1 MSIIYKTDAKL
12 EVMQVIALYKRT
24 SLAQRRPVDKP
35 EVFQKMIDHAN
46 LIISAWD
53 GEQLV
58 GMARSLSDF
67 AYVTYLADLVV
78 DKRYQRQGIG
88 QRLIQQTLANIEPGS
103 RIVLLAAPTANEY
116 YPQMGFQNNPRAWIL
131 EK

>member
-1 MSIIYKTDAKL
+1 MTIVYKKDADL
-12 EVMQVIALYKRT
+12 NVAQVIELYKRT

-35 EVFQKMIDHAN
+35 DVFKKMIEHAN
-46 LIISAWD
+46 LIISVWD
-53 GEQLV
+53 DDKLIGI
-58 GMARSLSDF
+58 ARSLSDF

-78 DKRYQRQGIG
+78 DKHYQRQGIG
-88 QRLIQQTLANIEPGS
+88 QKLIQQTLANMEPGS

-116 YPQMGFQNNPRAWIL
+116 YPQIGFQNNPRAWIL

>member
-1 MSIIYKTDAKL
+1 MTIEYRKNVALD
-12 EVMQVIALYKRT
+12 VNQVIELYKRT
-24 SLAQRRPVDKP
+24 SLAQRRPIDKP
-35 EVFQKMIDHAN
+35 DVFKKMIEHAN

-53 GEQLV
+53 GDKLI

-88 QRLIQQTLANIEPGS
+88 QKLIQQTQASIEAGS
-103 RIVLLAAPTANEY
+103 KIVLLAAPTANDY
-116 YPQMGFQNNPRAWIL
+116 YPQIGFQNNPRAWIL